1 MKCLIIAAGEGKRIS
16 KIGRPKPLVNLLGL
30 TLIERVILTANK
42 SGITD
47 FYVVTGYQGEKVR
60 KFLDKFSQKRNINIT
75 HIINEEWK
83 KGNGLSVLKAKG
95 FLNEKFILLMGD
107 HLFDED
113 ILKKMK
119 TAPLGDGEVM
129 LAVDYNINSNHLV
142 DIEDVT
148 KVLVQDGKVIDIG
161 KDIKEYNAYD
171 TGIFL
176 CSPTIFEAI
185 EKNIHQT
192 NEGILSASIKLMAK
206 EGRVKTFDIKNAFW
220 IDVDDEKTLKKAKKC
235 LIDRLKKPTDGPIS
249 RYLNR
254 RFSTKITPYFLK
266 TNITPNQVSL
276 FSFIISL
283 IASSFFFLGSYFYLA
298 IGGILAQISSI
309 IDGCDGEVARLKYM
323 ESNFGG
329 WFDAVLD
336 RYGDA
341 FLLAGLTWHVYCL
354 NTHFLPLFVGFLAI
368 VGTFL
373 NSYTA
378 DKYDGFMSK
387 RLNKHYFRIGRDIR
401 IFIIF
406 LGALIN
412 QPFFTLLFI
421 AILMNGENIKRI
433 LVLYRLLNYRSGRT

>member
-119 TAPLGDGEVM
+119 TAPLGNGEVM

-206 EGRVKTFDIKNAFW
+206 EGRVKTFDIKN
-220 IDVDDEKTLKKAKKC
+220 C
-235 LIDRLKKPTDGPIS
+235 L
-249 RYLNR
+249 
-254 RFSTKITPYFLK
+254 
-266 TNITPNQVSL
+266 
-276 FSFIISL
+276 
-283 IASSFFFLGSYFYLA
+283 
-298 IGGILAQISSI
+298 
-309 IDGCDGEVARLKYM
+309 
-323 ESNFGG
+323 
-329 WFDAVLD
+329 LD
-336 RYGDA
+336 R
-341 FLLAGLTWHVYCL
+341 C
-354 NTHFLPLFVGFLAI
+354 
-368 VGTFL
+368 
-373 NSYTA
+373 
-378 DKYDGFMSK
+378 
-387 RLNKHYFRIGRDIR
+387 R
-401 IFIIF
+401 
-406 LGALIN
+406 
-412 QPFFTLLFI
+412 
-421 AILMNGENIKRI
+421 
-433 LVLYRLLNYRSGRT
+433 

>member
-129 LAVDYNINSNHLV
+129 LAIDYNINSNHLV

-176 CSPTIFEAI
+176 CSPTIF
-185 EKNIHQT
+185 
-192 NEGILSASIKLMAK
+192 
-206 EGRVKTFDIKNAFW
+206 
-220 IDVDDEKTLKKAKKC
+220 
-235 LIDRLKKPTDGPIS
+235 
-249 RYLNR
+249 
-254 RFSTKITPYFLK
+254 
-266 TNITPNQVSL
+266 
-276 FSFIISL
+276 
-283 IASSFFFLGSYFYLA
+283 
-298 IGGILAQISSI
+298 
-309 IDGCDGEVARLKYM
+309 
-323 ESNFGG
+323 
-329 WFDAVLD
+329 
-336 RYGDA
+336 
-341 FLLAGLTWHVYCL
+341 
-354 NTHFLPLFVGFLAI
+354 
-368 VGTFL
+368 
-373 NSYTA
+373 
-378 DKYDGFMSK
+378 
-387 RLNKHYFRIGRDIR
+387 
-401 IFIIF
+401 
-406 LGALIN
+406 
-412 QPFFTLLFI
+412 
-421 AILMNGENIKRI
+421 
-433 LVLYRLLNYRSGRT
+433 